1 MASPRALGPGGHL
14 WDGAI
19 ARAEALAATDTA
31 SAALLAFTAALLR
44 VQRRIYT
51 RVQTATV
58 PHTAAT
64 GLSGDLATDL
74 PVLRSSLSPLLD
86 VVATHG
92 PEPLARGA
100 SELRLVDPTVLDEML
115 IEYWRAPTDDQF
127 FAKAMLQPYARSLAD
142 ARIRPKA
149 TRDRIQ
155 PDQRCPFCGGMPQLA
170 ILRSTDPQGD
180 GGQRSLQCA
189 TCLTVWPFRR
199 ILCANCG
206 EEDERRLGYFHAA
219 DSPYP
224 HVRVEVC
231 ASCNHYLKAIDLTTL
246 GLAVPLVD
254 EIAAAA
260 LDVWA
265 REQGLTKIERNLVGL

>member
-1 MASPRALGPGGHL
+1 MASPRAATPGNF
-14 WDGAI
+14 WDAAI
-19 ARAEALAATDTA
+19 GRADALAASEAA
-31 SAALLAFTAALLR
+31 SANLLTFTAALLR

-74 PVLRSSLSPLLD
+74 PVLRSSLAPLLD
-86 VVATHG
+86 VVATQG
-92 PEPLARGA
+92 PEPLARDA
-100 SELRLVDPTVLDEML
+100 SELRQVDQRALDKLL
-115 IEYWRAPTDDQF
+115 IDYWHTPRDDQF
-127 FAKAMLQPYARSLAD
+127 FAKAMLQPYARTLAD
-142 ARIRPKA
+142 ARIRPRE
-149 TRDRIQ
+149 RDRIQ

-170 ILRSTDPQGD
+170 VRRSADPSGE
-180 GGQRSLQCA
+180 GGERHLQCA

-199 ILCANCG
+199 IMCPNCG

-219 DSPYP
+219 ESPYP

-231 ASCNHYLKAIDLTTL
+231 ATCNHYLKAIDLTPQAQ
-246 GLAVPLVD
+246 AVPLVD

-265 REQGLTKIERNLVGL
+265 HQQGLKKIERNLVGL